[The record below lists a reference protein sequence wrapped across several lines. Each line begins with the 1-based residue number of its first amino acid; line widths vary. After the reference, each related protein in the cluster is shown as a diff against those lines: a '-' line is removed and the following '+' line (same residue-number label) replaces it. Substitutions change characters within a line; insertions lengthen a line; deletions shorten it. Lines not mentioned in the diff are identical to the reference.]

1 MVNEVGEEC
10 GEYDDKRGKDS
21 PTLQANV
28 RTGHS
33 PISLES
39 SQLVVGSSIQTST
52 VTHRLSRVQCP
63 ALSVTT
69 V

>member
-21 PTLQANV
+21 PTLPANV

-39 SQLVVGSSIQTST
+39 SQLVQLCGRILHTDVD
-52 VTHRLSRVQCP
+52 RDP
-63 ALSVTT
+63 PPF
-69 V
+69 

>member
-39 SQLVVGSSIQTST
+39 SQLVVGSY
-52 VTHRLSRVQCP
+52 VDRDP
-63 ALSVTT
+63 PPF
-69 V
+69 